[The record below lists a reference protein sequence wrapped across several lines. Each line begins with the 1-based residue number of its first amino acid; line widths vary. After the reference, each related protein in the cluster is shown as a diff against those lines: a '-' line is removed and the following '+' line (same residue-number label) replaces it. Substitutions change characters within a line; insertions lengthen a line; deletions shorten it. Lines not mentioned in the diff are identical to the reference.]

1 MPDLASQVG
10 TFTGQLNGT
19 NANKTVAATATNGRT
34 LVAVWM
40 GLNSLS
46 YAVDQLNQGT
56 QNYQWAQQATLNS
69 ANAVATDLLEIVKS
83 PAYNGSAAPPDFL
96 IMPIPPAQTIPT
108 FVGRSN
114 IGGITLN
121 QIANLS
127 QSFNAAV
134 LNGALTLAQALAQ
147 DGRGARVFTFDIPCV
162 AGRVPALNVGSGLWT
177 NYTSN
182 PSKYG
187 LSDVKDPCTTGKSG
201 ASVCSNPASHLF
213 WDVIHV
219 RLRFCRIADRP
230 AHDDDPPRAGQS
242 PAQSAL
248 LALSRIRCH
257 VRPSCSSGRRRAP
270 SSSSSSL
277 SLSFVDDVEQYRYD

>member
-147 DGRGARVFTFDIPCV
+147 DGRGARVFTFDVPCV
-162 AGRVPALNVGSGLWT
+162 PDA
-177 NYTSN
+177 
-182 PSKYG
+182 
-187 LSDVKDPCTTGKSG
+187 
-201 ASVCSNPASHLF
+201 
-213 WDVIHV
+213 
-219 RLRFCRIADRP
+219 
-230 AHDDDPPRAGQS
+230 
-242 PAQSAL
+242 
-248 LALSRIRCH
+248 
-257 VRPSCSSGRRRAP
+257 
-270 SSSSSSL
+270 
-277 SLSFVDDVEQYRYD
+277 